1 MLLMRKFGKW
11 QKDMFLMNGESMEF
25 TDILK
30 RLWHSSYANARI
42 DHKVHVFVGN
52 SRHISVSPFF
62 NSNCDMGFEEEKALL
77 KGKLR
82 KINENLFKNFHLL
95 CFVDLKT
102 IPRFKAGKVIIINE
116 YGDFVNDTH
125 VRNIQKII
133 NANSLTVFKVKTRF
147 DVELKGNNVRMV
159 KK

>member
-1 MLLMRKFGKW
+1 
-11 QKDMFLMNGESMEF
+11 MEF
-25 TDILK
+25 SDILK
-30 RLWHSSYANARI
+30 QLWHSSYVNAQTDPKI
-42 DHKVHVFVGN
+42 HVFVGN

-62 NSNCDMGFEEEKALL
+62 NANCDTGFEEEKALL
-77 KGKLR
+77 QGKLR

-95 CFVDLKT
+95 CFVDLET

-116 YGDFVNDTH
+116 YGDFVNEQH

-133 NANSLTVFKVKTRF
+133 NANPLTIFKVKTRL

-159 KK
+159 RK

>member
-1 MLLMRKFGKW
+1 
-11 QKDMFLMNGESMEF
+11 MFLMNGESMEF

-30 RLWHSSYANARI
+30 RLWHSSYANAQT
-42 DHKVHVFVGN
+42 DPKVHVFKGN

-62 NSNCDMGFEEEKALL
+62 NSNCDFGYEDEKALL
-77 KGKLR
+77 QGKLR

-95 CFVDLKT
+95 CFVDLET

-116 YGDFVNDTH
+116 YGDFVNEIH

-133 NANSLTVFKVKTRF
+133 NANALTIFKVKTKQN
-147 DVELKGNNVRMV
+147 VKLKGNNVRMV

>member
-1 MLLMRKFGKW
+1 
-11 QKDMFLMNGESMEF
+11 MFPTIGDSMEF
-25 TDILK
+25 SDILK
-30 RLWHSSYANARI
+30 SLWHSSYSDALT

-52 SRHISVSPFF
+52 SRHISVSPFY
-62 NSNCDMGFEEEKALL
+62 NSRCDYGYEEEKVLL

-82 KINENLFKNFHLL
+82 KINKNLFKNFHLL
-95 CFVDLKT
+95 CFVDLET

-116 YGDFVNDTH
+116 YGDFVNNCH

-133 NANSLTVFKVKTRF
+133 NANPLTIFRVKTKQNV
-147 DVELKGNNVRMV
+147 DLKGNNVRMV